1 MSPAPPAVPVR
12 FRILYVCVANACRSV
27 LAERLTRRGIDARLG
42 SLAALFQVAS
52 AGTEAAP
59 GAAMHPYVRDVLG
72 ARGADCSGFASRRLT
87 AELVAGSDLV
97 LTATA
102 AERDRA
108 ISLAPAALCRTFTI
122 REFARLAGSGLVED
136 PPGNAVEH
144 ARTAVAAVHA
154 LRGRMPYVDPSRD
167 DIADPEPT
175 LEAFEA
181 CAGRIAASLDPVL
194 AVLCPQ
200 LVPLDAG
207 GWPP

>member
-27 LAERLTRRGIDARLG
+27 LAERLTRHGIDALLG
-42 SLAALFQVAS
+42 SLAGLFQTGS

-59 GAAMHPYVRDVLG
+59 GAAMHPYVRHVLG
-72 ARGADCSGFASRRLT
+72 ARGADCAGFASRRLT
-87 AELVAGSDLV
+87 AGLVAGSDLV

-136 PPGNAVEH
+136 APGNAVER
-144 ARTAVAAVHA
+144 ARTAVAAVHG
-154 LRGRMPYVDPSRD
+154 LRGRMPYVDPSTD
-167 DIADPEPT
+167 DLADPAPT
-175 LEAFEA
+175 RDAFEA
-181 CAGRIAASLDPVL
+181 CAVSIAASLEPVL
-194 AVLCPQ
+194 AVLCPR
-200 LVPLDAG
+200 LVPLDVG
-207 GWPP
+207 GRPR